1 MRRSLAVWAQYI
13 LPQRL
18 MSIVIYHVTRCTWPA
33 LKNPLIKWFH
43 KYYRV
48 NLDEAQEGDP
58 AKYES
63 FNAFFTRGLKNG
75 ARPMAG
81 DENTLIS
88 PVDGYLTQFGVAKNG
103 ALIQAKGISYSV
115 KELLGETTGLAQL
128 TQVSYATLYLS
139 PSQYHRVH
147 LPLSGRV
154 TRTRYIPGKRFSV
167 NEVTASSI
175 QGLYCHN
182 ERVITWFETNVG
194 EMALVLVGALNVS
207 SISIRWL
214 GEIISGKPK
223 VWNENKNQVQRYER
237 GEEIGR
243 FNLGSTVIMIMPP
256 ETLIWHSGLE
266 QGQKIN
272 VAERIGTV
280 VSTPKQA

>member
-1 MRRSLAVWAQYI
+1 MKLAVWIQYL

-18 MSIVIYHVTRCTWPA
+18 LSIVIYHATRCTWPA
-33 LKNPLIKWFH
+33 LKNPLIKWFYKH
-43 KYYRV
+43 YRI
-48 NLDEAQEGDP
+48 NLDEAEENDP
-58 AKYES
+58 TKYES
-63 FNAFFTRGLKNG
+63 FNAFFTRRLKST

-81 DENTLIS
+81 DENTVIS

-103 ALIQAKGISYSV
+103 ALIQAKGISYSAE
-115 KELLGETTGLAQL
+115 ELLGETTGLAQL
-128 TQVSYATLYLS
+128 TQISYATLYLS

-147 LPLSGRV
+147 LPLSGTV

-182 ERVITWFETNVG
+182 ERVITWFETNAG

-223 VWNENKNQVQRYER
+223 IWDENKNQLQRYER

-243 FNLGSTVIMIMPP
+243 FNLGSTVILIMPP
-256 ETLIWHSGLE
+256 EKLIWHSDLE

-272 VAERIGTV
+272 VAEKIGTV
-280 VSTPKQA
+280 VSSPTQV